1 MALSEPNSTGW
12 RDSLSVKL
20 LALTIGAVLLIELI
34 IFIPSAISRRDA
46 WLNERTQAARIAALA
61 LEAAPSQRV
70 SEELAEQLL
79 ENAGVMTVA
88 ELGGGIRQLLLAPD
102 VPVGGPMR
110 SIDLTTGGDGYF
122 ARLGHTA
129 ATIFSP
135 DDLTLRIL
143 DESNQEGFIIE
154 VLVPELPLRQELS
167 SFSHRIIGLSLLIA
181 VFAGSLVYL
190 VLVRLV
196 VDPMRTVTEA
206 ILRFS
211 QDPSKIS
218 PQQDRSE
225 RRDEIGLAQNALA
238 DMEQV
243 VSDAFRERQRLA
255 RLGEAVAKINHDL
268 RNSLAAAQLVSD
280 GLSMSDDPRVQKA
293 LPRLERALER
303 AINLTQNTL
312 QYGKAETPKPVFQT
326 VNLREAVEEAANE
339 ALSGREAL
347 QWKNEVPEERMAE
360 VDPDHLHRIVTNLL
374 RNAGQATLEAK
385 GDEGCVCVECCKE
398 GLRLSDN
405 GPGMPQKAQANLFRA
420 FSGSVAEGGTG
431 LGLTIAR
438 DLARV
443 MGGDIKLENTGS
455 EGTSFIVFLP
465 G

>member
-1 MALSEPNSTGW
+1 MSLLEPKGTGW

-20 LALTIGAVLLIELI
+20 LALTIGAILLIELV
-34 IFIPSAISRRDA
+34 IFIPSAVSRRDA

-70 SEELAEQLL
+70 SEELAQQLL
-79 ENAGVMTVA
+79 DNAEVVTVA

-102 VPVGGPMR
+102 RPISTPMR
-110 SIDLTTGGDGYF
+110 TVDLTENGDGYVT
-122 ARLGHTA
+122 RLGHTIG
-129 ATIFSP
+129 TTFSAEN
-135 DDLTLRIL
+135 LTLRIV
-143 DESNQEGFIIE
+143 DESNEEGFLIE
-154 VLVPELPLRQELS
+154 VLVPEAPLRQDLS
-167 SFSHRIIGLSLLIA
+167 GFSHRIVGLSLLIA
-181 VFAGSLVYL
+181 IFAGTLVYL
-190 VLVRLV
+190 VLLRLV
-196 VDPMRTVTEA
+196 VDPMRSVTEA

-211 QDPSKIS
+211 KDPSKIT
-218 PQQDRSE
+218 PPKDRSN
-225 RRDEIGLAQNALA
+225 RRDEIGLAQNALS

-255 RLGEAVAKINHDL
+255 RLGQAVAKINHDL

-280 GLSMSDDPRVQKA
+280 GLSMSDDPRVKKA
-293 LPRLERALER
+293 APRLERALER

-326 VNLREAVEEAANE
+326 VNLHDAVEEAAAE
-339 ALSGREAL
+339 ALAGSQGLTWEN
-347 QWKNEVPEERMAE
+347 KVPENDTAE
-360 VDPDHLHRIVTNLL
+360 ADPDHIHRIVSNLL

-385 GDEGCVCVECCKE
+385 PDDGCVSVERCE
-398 GLRLSDN
+398 QGLRLIDN
-405 GPGMPQKAQANLFRA
+405 GPGLPTKARDNLFRA

-443 MGGDIKLENTGS
+443 MGGDITLENTGPD
-455 EGTSFIVFLP
+455 GTTFLVTLP
-465 G
+465 N